1 MENVPRKHQM
11 LVCRMTLVIKKW
23 KRVKAEARNK
33 WWKLRKNERCRDFR
47 EELTDDWVSTE

>member
-47 EELTDDWVSTE
+47 EELTDDWASTE

>member
-33 WWKLRKNERCRDFR
+33 WWKLRKNEYCRDFR